1 MFNPYPF
8 DWYGIGY
15 CVLCAALIG
24 FERQYRGKPVGIRTA
39 CLIVLGTYSFLKIGI
54 SLSPHS
60 LDQARIYGQIITGVG
75 FLGAGVMMSRDGQ
88 VMGVTSAAS
97 IWMLAAIGLMIG
109 VGYHQLALL
118 LTCLVLLILVG
129 VDLLEHS
136 FKFMRQGVH
145 SHFYRRTRKRIK
157 AKHKSSLNT
166 PANSDANPLERP

>member
-1 MFNPYPF
+1 MFNTMLNIYPF
-8 DWYGIGY
+8 DWHGILF
-15 CVLCAALIG
+15 CVICAGLIG

-39 CLIVLGTYSFLKIGI
+39 CLIVLGTYSFLKVGI

-60 LDQARIYGQIITGVG
+60 LDQARVYGQIITGVG

-109 VGYHQLALL
+109 IGFERQALIITL
-118 LTCLVLLILVG
+118 LVLLILVG
-129 VDLLEHS
+129 VDLLENS

-145 SHFYRRTRKRIK
+145 AHFYSRKRKLIK
-157 AKHKSSLNT
+157 AKR
-166 PANSDANPLERP
+166 NSRANPPQAPEEV